1 MIVNLMA
8 RACVNCGPFEQVC
21 RPPEKPISTY
31 GPYIPC
37 AGEVERR
44 RALDEHEAERLDVE
58 PDGGVDGYAQAGDVV
73 ECHHRRR
80 RHVLVQLSRDGRV
93 VGDRATDELLLR
105 VTPSSSALFV
115 LPQLPARSRRVP
127 ARFSHG
133 QSQSWPLSLG
143 VFYSPR
149 AGWVSIRSG
158 DPPQTRSD
166 ATRAA
171 LPIEGERGCVHVTVT
186 HGAGARSSCRR
197 AGMPRSHAPLAW
209 MGGLGRRGGRKARQA
224 ATAVAWDWDS
234 RARAPVRSA
243 VGTVWPPSGQGG
255 VLTPS
260 AALWLQTCH
269 APAPAPAP

>member
-1 MIVNLMA
+1 MCEELWSVRTSLPA
-8 RACVNCGPFEQVC
+8 
-21 RPPEKPISTY
+21 KPSIY

-73 ECHHRRR
+73 ERHHRRR
-80 RHVLVQLSRDGRV
+80 RHVLVQLRRDDRV
-93 VGDRATDELLLR
+93 VGYWVTDELLLR

-115 LPQLPARSRRVP
+115 LPQLLARSRRVP

-133 QSQSWPLSLG
+133 QSQSWPLGGVLLTTRWLG
-143 VFYSPR
+143 VDPIRSDPATDQKRRHPRGATYRRR
-149 AGWVSIRSG
+149 AG
-158 DPPQTRSD
+158 
-166 ATRAA
+166 
-171 LPIEGERGCVHVTVT
+171 LCLCVHVTVT
-186 HGAGARSSCRR
+186 HGAGARSCRR

-209 MGGLGRRGGRKARQA
+209 MGGLGRRGGRKARHG
-224 ATAVAWDWDS
+224 S
-234 RARAPVRSA
+234 SLGLGLESARPCQ

-260 AALWLQTCH
+260 ATLCLQACH
-269 APAPAPAP
+269 APSGPALSPSGHV